1 MGSILQE
8 RVAQRCVER
17 LCIGDREWKKK
28 APRSTSRP
36 NVAGTK
42 MGRRQ
47 SQRKFPQPQCPIQ
60 GQENNHEKKPQRRKH
75 NSNTSSTKCSA
86 PQHSSA
92 QGTSMFQPAAPEEDR
107 MKIKVSSAHADEN
120 RKHTHPGLRAS
131 KHTAALLDHGLP
143 HPSPDQ
149 QEELSP
155 QEDSDTDLSESE
167 RLPLSSRPL
176 APRLELRPEVVEDGD
191 APSHCRTVRGR
202 DFPDFLPPPFNS
214 WSLSQ
219 LAVFYN
225 TEGRGAFR
233 PRPTGPLERYLE
245 RLLQLE
251 WHQIQT
257 VQAEHGTQ
265 DIPGGT
271 SSCQRSS
278 AATPA
283 PTRLSSPKCILQC
296 QRAFP
301 LSFLSSLAG
310 HAALL
315 AGGTSGLC
323 RICSSSCSAS
333 CCRSTHC
340 HRHLSRLSPDGSRGP
355 LPRPKRSYSESRVHS
370 SDRRLRT
377 QRSGSP
383 SSSSSYLRRMQASG
397 NIRNPIQAG
406 PGRGHSSARG
416 RDEPDWTAGVL
427 RKRSGSEQRRGG
439 GRRLNRSETSRS
451 SSESR
456 TGRAERGESAG
467 WAEQE
472 VTGVSV
478 RLPGSRHPPVQ
489 RPSRSKQVEF
499 VT

>member
-36 NVAGTK
+36 NVVGTK

-60 GQENNHEKKPQRRKH
+60 SQENNHEKKPQRRKH
-75 NSNTSSTKCSA
+75 KSNTSSTKCSA
-86 PQHSSA
+86 PLHSSA
-92 QGTSMFQPAAPEEDR
+92 QGTSVLHPAAPEEDR
-107 MKIKVSSAHADEN
+107 MKIKVSSSTEK
-120 RKHTHPGLRAS
+120 RKHTHTGLRAS
-131 KHTAALLDHGLP
+131 KHTAALLDHALP

-167 RLPLSSRPL
+167 RLPVSSRPL
-176 APRLELRPEVVEDGD
+176 APRLELRPEVVEYGD
-191 APSHCRTVRGR
+191 TPSHCRTVRGR

-214 WSLSQ
+214 WNLSQ

-233 PRPTGPLERYLE
+233 PRPVGPLERYLE

-257 VQAEHGTQ
+257 VQAEHVTQ
-265 DIPGGT
+265 DVPGGT

-278 AATPA
+278 AAAPA

-296 QRAFP
+296 QRGFP

-310 HAALL
+310 HSALL
-315 AGGTSGLC
+315 ATGTSGLC
-323 RICSSSCSAS
+323 RICSSSCSTS
-333 CCRSTHC
+333 CCRSTHS
-340 HRHLSRLSPDGSRGP
+340 HSHLSRLSPDGSRGP

-370 SDRRLRT
+370 SDRRLRN

-383 SSSSSYLRRMQASG
+383 TSASSYLRRMQASG
-397 NIRNPIQAG
+397 NIRNPIQPG
-406 PGRGHSSARG
+406 PGRTHSSVRG
-416 RDEPDWTAGVL
+416 YDEPDSTAGVL

-439 GRRLNRSETSRS
+439 GRHLNRSETSRS

-456 TGRAERGESAG
+456 TGRVEQDEVAG
-467 WAEQE
+467 WTEQE

-478 RLPGSRHPPVQ
+478 CLPGSRRPCVQ
-489 RPSRSKQVEF
+489 RPSRCKQVEF